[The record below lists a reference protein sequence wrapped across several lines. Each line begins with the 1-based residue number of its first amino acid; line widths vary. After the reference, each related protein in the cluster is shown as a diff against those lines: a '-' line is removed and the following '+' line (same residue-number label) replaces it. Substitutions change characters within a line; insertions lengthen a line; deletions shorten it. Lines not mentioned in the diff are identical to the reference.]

1 MKTERTFLGLVVD
14 SPVGKLTL
22 LATEKGLS
30 GIYFEERCQDPWTPG
45 TNEFLAQTQR
55 ELEQYFAGRRT
66 VFEVPIDPR
75 GTDFQCAVWR
85 ELVKIPFG
93 VVVSYLD
100 IAKGIGNA
108 KAVRAVGL
116 ANGAN
121 PISIIVPCHRVI
133 GASGKLVGYGGGLER
148 KRSLLIHEK
157 AEFLC

>member
-1 MKTERTFLGLVVD
+1 M
-14 SPVGKLTL
+14 
-22 LATEKGLS
+22 
-30 GIYFEERCQDPWTPG
+30 
-45 TNEFLAQTQR
+45 
-55 ELEQYFAGRRT
+55 
-66 VFEVPIDPR
+66 
-75 GTDFQCAVWR
+75 
-85 ELVKIPFG
+85 KIPFG

-100 IAKGIGNA
+100 IAKGIVNA